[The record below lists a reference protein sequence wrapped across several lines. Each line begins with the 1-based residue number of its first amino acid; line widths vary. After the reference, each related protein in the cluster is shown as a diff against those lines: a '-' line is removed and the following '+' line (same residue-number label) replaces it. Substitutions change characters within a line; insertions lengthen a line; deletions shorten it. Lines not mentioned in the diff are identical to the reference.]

1 MRTIET
7 SPQER
12 ERAMAEQR
20 QCPRCNG
27 LVSLDAPEGLCPE
40 CLYLQ
45 AMESPAEGQPPNG
58 EKRSPS
64 PVFIPPS
71 VPDLARHFPQLEIL
85 QLVGQGGMGAV
96 YKARQPKLDR
106 LLALKILPPEVA
118 KDPTFAERFTREARS
133 MARLNHPN
141 IVTIFD
147 FGEAD
152 GLFYFSMEFVDGNNV
167 RELMQSGALTPAVA
181 LQIIPQVCD
190 ALRYAHDE
198 GVVHRDI
205 KPENILLDKKGRVK
219 IADFGLAKIVGLSP
233 AYLTLTGTH
242 EVMGTL
248 YYMAPEQMKRSHS
261 VDHRADL
268 YSLGVV
274 FYEMLTGELPVGR
287 FAPPSHKARVDGRLD
302 SIVLRALS
310 REPEHRYQD
319 AAEFKKDVEVVK
331 SGEPSPAAGTG
342 GAGAAAGF
350 AHPGFFE
357 GFAQGAEQVFRR
369 MGDALHPGAAGAAP
383 HVQHWPSFRFVIPN
397 VTWAG
402 AKAKGEVY
410 RNQDSL
416 VFEFQVDNGFWKSE
430 MKEMRV
436 PLSEILSISC
446 RTGRKGRTQVVIKTV
461 RPSALAGLPVG
472 KHGPGRL
479 FVPRK
484 DRAAAK
490 QVVDSLVG
498 EARPIY
504 SPSPPQGPNWP
515 SVSFTIPELSTWG
528 RKAKGEIYRTH
539 DSLIIEFR
547 RLKWGGAWWSDSK
560 KITIPLSEIAS
571 ISCQPFLPKWMGA
584 WGGTQIIIKTIDPS
598 TLNDLPISKN
608 GRGRLIVDWGDR
620 EAAQQLVESIIRPA
634 PLPQA
639 RPVMFTDNRRPAEQ
653 PLGHYV
659 IRRKVL
665 GPALGLFV
673 SGMIGVFT
681 STIWGIWY
689 TGKTFGNPDHM
700 ASALWAFPV
709 LAGGVFQCIGA
720 KRMLKLESYM
730 WSLMAAILALV
741 PYSPGWVL
749 ALPCGIWALIV
760 LSKPEVM
767 AAFLGERGRLGV
779 VFPRPPEPASPSP
792 GRLGAFLRS
801 VGRYCFTSFS
811 GRQAVPSSGNDADS
825 KNAAEGD
832 KINVPETVD
841 YKDTP
846 PVKQ

>member
-1 MRTIET
+1 
-7 SPQER
+7 
-12 ERAMAEQR
+12 MAEQR
-20 QCPRCNG
+20 QCPRCKG

-45 AMESPAEGQPPNG
+45 AMESPVEGQPPNG

-64 PVFIPPS
+64 PVFVPPA
-71 VPDLARHFPQLEIL
+71 VTDLARHFPQLEIL

-118 KDPTFAERFTREARS
+118 RDPTFAERFTREARS

-319 AAEFKKDVEVVK
+319 AAELKKDVEVVK
-331 SGEPSPAAGTG
+331 SGEPSPAAGTA
-342 GAGAAAGF
+342 GAGAAADF
-350 AHPGFFE
+350 NHPGFFE

-369 MGDALHPGAAGAAP
+369 MENALHPGAAGASP
-383 HVQHWPSFRFVIPN
+383 RVQHYWPSFRFVIPN
-397 VTWAG
+397 VTWVG
-402 AKAKGEVY
+402 AKAKGAVY
-410 RNQDSL
+410 RSEDAL
-416 VFEFQVDNGFWKSE
+416 IFEFQVDNGMWKSE
-430 MKEMRV
+430 MKEVRI

-446 RTGRKGRTQVVIKTV
+446 RTGRKGKTQFVIKTI
-461 RPSALAGLPVG
+461 RPSALAGLPAG

-479 FVPRK
+479 FVLRK
-484 DRAAAK
+484 DREAAK
-490 QVVDSLVG
+490 QLEYSLLQQPTPV
-498 EARPIY
+498 Y
-504 SPSPPQGPNWP
+504 PPPPRQGPNWP

-528 RKAKGEIYRTH
+528 KKAKGEIYRTH

-584 WGGTQIIIKTIDPS
+584 WGGTQIIIKTVDPR
-598 TLNDLPISKN
+598 TLDDLPISKN

-620 EAAQQLVESIIRPA
+620 EAAQQLVESIVQPP

-639 RPVMFTDNRRPAEQ
+639 RPVWGAPAPRHVEA
-653 PLGHYV
+653 LRNWN

-665 GPALGLFV
+665 GPALGLLLSGILGAVSCFV
-673 SGMIGVFT
+673 WGFWFT
-681 STIWGIWY
+681 W
-689 TGKTFGNPDHM
+689 GNPELHL
-700 ASALWAFPV
+700 AVWALPL
-709 LAGGVFQCIGA
+709 LAMTVIQCIGA
-720 KRMLKLESYM
+720 VRMLTRQSYL
-730 WSLMAAILALV
+730 WAVTAAILALF
-741 PYSPGWVL
+741 PWSPGGL
-749 ALPCGIWALIV
+749 IIGLPCGIWALIV

-767 AAFLGERGRLGV
+767 ATYLGDRRGLGV
-779 VFPRPPEPASPSP
+779 VQPHAPESPPPSP
-792 GRLGAFLRS
+792 GRFGAFMRS
-801 VGRYCFTSFS
+801 VGRYCFTAFS
-811 GRQAVPSSGNDADS
+811 GRQAVPPSAGNVTDP
-825 KNAAEGD
+825 KLAAAQGE
-832 KINVPETVD
+832 KIKIAETVD
-841 YKDTP
+841 YTDSP
-846 PVKQ
+846 SKQ